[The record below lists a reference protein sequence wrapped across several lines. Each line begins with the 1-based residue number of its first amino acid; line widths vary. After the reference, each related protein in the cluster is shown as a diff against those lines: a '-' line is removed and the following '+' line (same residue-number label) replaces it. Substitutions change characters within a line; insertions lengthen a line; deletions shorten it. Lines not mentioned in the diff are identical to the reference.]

1 MKTLYININNE
12 QIQSNEELEVLNY
25 DLDSDFF
32 FYLGEKIAKGCK
44 VENENALITDFNTQ
58 DAAEDYQQIIAQWNE
73 IKAILFSEECD
84 DDYEFKLP
92 AGYIHWLK
100 YHPQYVSVYD
110 KNFSH
115 GESGIIYIDLEELYE
130 ESVESMQRRILRKLQ
145 RDDLHKEI
153 DEIVF
158 NDDAVTRKAS
168 IVSTIKEKYEGV
180 GFRAYKKNEE
190 KPHTS
195 PQVCEKCGKNPCE
208 CNLEKQYYY
217 AVATIS
223 SVCYMGETKYKFY
236 NHNGQPLDDNEYYI
250 VAEGVADKVFRK
262 VATYKFGDG
271 DGKTN
276 LLVIKT
282 EGDPTLYYISSNG
295 KFYKIGEYDYENG
308 QRVDNTNQKEY
319 WKYQAYIIQNKYIL
333 YKSGLNCTL
342 YEINGNSS
350 PRLLSKFQS
359 KINFVEGGY
368 ICRDFLTNGEYTIN
382 WKTGELINIAN
393 NRFCIILG
401 YNNDSPVYLIPPKKW
416 NFEENGY
423 RNSSVVDAEGN
434 FMWKFN
440 ADAFEILS
448 NDLLFLDGGN
458 GKPKVIN
465 LEGKTIFKLNNKYDD
480 VDEVTICGYDC
491 LKFNEKIYIISKDKC
506 VDYLSESVYVIVKG
520 YTAHVYNIHTD
531 EFLSILN
538 MPEYIYSADGSC
550 CSDSLYGWMPDDLYA
565 IPFEEW
571 GDQGDIYSISHCK
584 KIYTTIGNERFCE
597 SNKDKFA
604 IEGESYFEIYD
615 NIGKLLL
622 TFEKDDDY
630 TPKPELHDNGYISW
644 FNKKQG
650 RVEYYDALLNPY
662 YINIDDR
669 LNINFES
676 IAITV
681 LSERCVIIRSE
692 EKDFVFVDNEYV
704 CKCHKL
710 KQYDENNYYGYSCD
724 EDGLYCAVNAKNGIT
739 KIPDTI
745 IAGRY
750 SELYMVK

>member
-12 QIQSNEELEVLNY
+12 QIQSNDELEVLNY

-73 IKAILFSEECD
+73 IKAILFGEDCD
-84 DDYEFKLP
+84 EDYEFKLP

-145 RDDLHKEI
+145 RDDLYRDI

-158 NDDAVTRKAS
+158 NDDAVTRKS
-168 IVSTIKEKYEGV
+168 PIILNIKDKYEGV
-180 GFRAYKKNEE
+180 GFKAYKKWSQEENEMML
-190 KPHTS
+190 HS
-195 PQVCEKCGKNPCE
+195 IPQICEKYKKNPCE
-208 CNLEKQYYY
+208 CNFEEQCCY
-217 AVATIS
+217 AVEIKTGPS
-223 SVCYMGETKYKFY
+223 WTSERKYKFF

-262 VATYKFGDG
+262 VATYKFEDG

-308 QRVDNTNQKEY
+308 QRVYNTNQKEY

-333 YKSGLNCTL
+333 YKSGLNYTL
-342 YEINGNSS
+342 YEINGNSY

-382 WKTGELINIAN
+382 WKTGELINIPN
-393 NRFCIILG
+393 SRFSIILG
-401 YNNDSPVYLIPPKKW
+401 YNNDSPIYLIPPKRWDPKTD
-416 NFEENGY
+416 Y
-423 RNSSVVDAEGN
+423 YYNSSVVDSEGN
-434 FMWKFN
+434 FLWKFKAN
-440 ADAFEILS
+440 TCQVLS
-448 NDLLFLDGGN
+448 NNLLLLDS
-458 GKPKVIN
+458 GKNQVKN
-465 LEGKTIFKLNNKYDD
+465 LDGKTIINTNDSI
-480 VDEVTICGYDC
+480 DEVKICGYDC
-491 LKFNEKIYIISKDKC
+491 LIFDEKIYIISKDKL
-506 VDYLSESVYVIVKG
+506 VDYLSESVYVIVKD

-531 EFLSILN
+531 ELLSILN
-538 MPEYIYSADGSC
+538 MPESIYSADGSS
-550 CSDSLYGWMPDDLYA
+550 CSDSLYECMPDDLYA

-584 KIYTTIGNERFCE
+584 KIYTTIGNERFCK

-710 KQYDENNYYGYSCD
+710 KQYDENNYYEYSCD

-739 KIPDTI
+739 NIPDTI
-745 IAGRY
+745 IAGCH
-750 SELYMVK
+750 SKLYMVK